1 MRYDVQ
7 TSTIRH
13 IFTICFSIFNCS
25 KVLVVLYVLFFCLI
39 LFSLYKSCPIF

>member
-25 KVLVVLYVLFFCLI
+25 KVSVVCTFVFLSI